1 MAKNIKSIRKNL
13 VDIGDSAKKKYD
25 ETLDLKAALIAVKA
39 YGEVTKTV
47 IAQIR
52 YKEKTGYP
60 IKIKFLEED
69 EKQAHR

>member
-1 MAKNIKSIRKNL
+1 MSKNIKNIRKNL
-13 VDIGDSAKKKYD
+13 VEIGDSAKKKYD

-39 YGEVTKTV
+39 YSEVTKTV

-60 IKIKFLEED
+60 IKIKFLEENED
-69 EKQAHR
+69 KK